1 MIKFYLAG
9 GRSLLL
15 GLCMSL
21 INIGAFSQARLLLDN
36 GAIINITQGAYVVV
50 DNSAAN
56 AITRTSGYIKI
67 EANTS
72 SRLKWNIGTNT
83 SAHVFPFVTAASVY
97 IPFTLQVTAGNI
109 GNVSVSTYPT
119 AANNTPYPTGVTHV
133 EILGVDNSANV
144 VDRFWQIDKDG
155 PSGTAT
161 LTFQATPAEV
171 GSITTLR
178 AQRWNSGTSN
188 WDQPIAG
195 QTSGAYSVTVPGVT
209 TFSPW
214 TLSGNNMPLPVELIS
229 FTAKGV
235 ETRVELEWV
244 TASERNNDY
253 FTVQR
258 SKNGTDFL
266 DIATVAAGPAGSGV
280 QEYTYTDFD
289 ALPGKSYYRLK
300 QTDVDGTVEYLDIK
314 MVRIDEFS
322 PAIVA
327 YPNPVTNGKLFID
340 FLSELKSDASIT
352 VTDLAGKIV
361 FTTIVATGTRFYTID
376 LSRSQA
382 GAYLLKVFG
391 AQSNF
396 QQAIVLK

>member
-15 GLCMSL
+15 GVCITLA
-21 INIGAFSQARLLLDN
+21 NISAFSQARLLLDN

-56 AITRTSGYIKI
+56 AITRTSGYIKM

-97 IPFTLQVTAGNI
+97 IPFTLQVTAGDI
-109 GNVSVSTYPT
+109 GNVSVSTFPT

-133 EILGVDNSANV
+133 EMLGVDNSANV

-214 TLSGNNMPLPVELIS
+214 TLSGNNMPLPVELVS
-229 FTAKGV
+229 FTAKAI
-235 ETRVELEWV
+235 EKRVELQWI
-244 TASERNNDY
+244 TASEKNNDY
-253 FTVQR
+253 FTIQR
-258 SKNGTDFL
+258 SKNGTNFF
-266 DIATVAAGPAGSGV
+266 DIATVAAGPAGSSV

-300 QTDVDGTVEYLDIK
+300 QTDLDGTEEYLDIK
-314 MVRIDEFS
+314 MVRIEEFYRGLT
-322 PAIVA
+322 A
-327 YPNPVTNGKLFID
+327 YPNPVKGGTLSID
-340 FLSELKSDASIT
+340 FGTELEDDTSVAISDLLGKVVFSST
-352 VTDLAGKIV
+352 VA
-361 FTTIVATGTRFYTID
+361 AGTRFYSID
-376 LSRSQA
+376 LSRSPA
-382 GAYLLKVFG
+382 GAYLLKTFN
-391 AQSNF
+391 AQSSV
-396 QQAIVLK
+396 QQIIVLE